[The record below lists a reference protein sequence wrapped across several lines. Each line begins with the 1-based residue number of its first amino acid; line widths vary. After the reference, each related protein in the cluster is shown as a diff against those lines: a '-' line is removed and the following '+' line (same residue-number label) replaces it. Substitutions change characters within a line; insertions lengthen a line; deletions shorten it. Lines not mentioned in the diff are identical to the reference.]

1 MYEFAIAPAP
11 RPYLTQF
18 REVRFEHDVA
28 PTFRLDRELDPL
40 ADYLAKNYLTADSE
54 KKSKKRKR
62 KNKDGGLVIEDDDNL
77 GWKDKADE
85 DDDDAPMI
93 GMCLREIL
101 NHLLLTCTVGGGVL
115 RKSKKKSQGTAAA
128 MWTSV
133 GVAAPSHAEQ
143 LAADAAAADA
153 IIARTAAERKKAAD
167 DEDAAPEVVDEFGQ
181 RMASGARAGLQTA
194 EQVAADMAK
203 KQEEERKKAEEA
215 TKAAGS
221 AAQETIYR
229 DASGRV
235 INVAMKRAEARKK
248 AEEEERKKIEK
259 EKAAR
264 GDVQN
269 AEAEKRKQKLQDAK
283 TMTIARYADDVELND
298 ELKERGQWNDPAAG
312 FLRKKKAGRSITG
325 KPLYQGAFQPNR
337 YGIRPGHRWDGVDRG
352 NGFEKQWF
360 DSRNRK
366 ADVQKLE
373 YQWQMDE

>member
-1 MYEFAIAPAP
+1 MS
-11 RPYLTQF
+11 
-18 REVRFEHDVA
+18 
-28 PTFRLDRELDPL
+28 L

-62 KNKDGGLVIEDDDNL
+62 KNKDGGLVIDDDDNL
-77 GWKDKADE
+77 GWKDKAD
-85 DDDDAPMI
+85 DDDEDAPVIM
-93 GMCLREIL
+93 
-101 NHLLLTCTVGGGVL
+101 GGGHL
-115 RKSKKKSQGTAAA
+115 KKSKKKSKGTNAAI
-128 MWTSV
+128 WTSV

-153 IIARTAAERKKAAD
+153 IIAGTAAERENAALAE
-167 DEDAAPEVVDEFGQ
+167 DEAPEMVEADGVR
-181 RMASGARAGLQTA
+181 RMESGAKAGLQTA
-194 EQVAADMAK
+194 AEITAAMEK
-203 KQEEERKKAEEA
+203 KQNEEKRKAEEVA
-215 TKAAGS
+215 KEMGS

-229 DASGRV
+229 DASGRI

-248 AEEEERKKIEK
+248 VEEEERKKMEK

-269 AEAEKRKQKLQDAK
+269 AEAAKRKQKLQDAK
-283 TMTIARYADDVELND
+283 TMTIARYADDAELND
-298 ELKERGQWNDPAAG
+298 ELKERGHWNDPASG

-325 KPLYQGAFQPNR
+325 KPLYQGPYQPNR

-366 ADVQKLE
+366 ANIEKLE
-373 YQWQMDE
+373 YQWQQDE

>member
-1 MYEFAIAPAP
+1 MSG
-11 RPYLTQF
+11 
-18 REVRFEHDVA
+18 
-28 PTFRLDRELDPL
+28 L

-62 KNKDGGLVIEDDDNL
+62 KNKDAGLIIDDDDNL

-85 DDDDAPMI
+85 DDGDAPMI
-93 GMCLREIL
+93 GMATLTPAPGASSRL
-101 NHLLLTCTVGGGVL
+101 TNHAAVGGGTL
-115 RKSKKKSQGTAAA
+115 RKSKKKSKGTSAAT
-128 MWTSV
+128 WTAV

-153 IIARTAAERKKAAD
+153 IIAGTAADREKAAEAE
-167 DEDAAPEVVDEFGQ
+167 DEAPEMVDTHGIM
-181 RMASGARAGLQTA
+181 RMESGAKAGLQSAA
-194 EQVAADMAK
+194 EVAAAMKK
-203 KQEEERKKAEEA
+203 KQDEEKRKADEVAKEM
-215 TKAAGS
+215 GS

-229 DASGRV
+229 DASGRI

-248 AEEEERKKIEK
+248 AEEEERKKREK

-269 AEAEKRKQKLQDAK
+269 AEAERRKQQLQDAK
-283 TMTIARYADDVELND
+283 TMTIARYADDAELND
-298 ELKERGQWNDPAAG
+298 ELKERGHWNDPASG

-325 KPLYQGAFQPNR
+325 KPLYKGPFQPNR
-337 YGIRPGHRWDGVDRG
+337 YNIRPGHRWDGIDRG

-366 ADVQKLE
+366 ANIEKLE

>member
-1 MYEFAIAPAP
+1 MNLWLI
-11 RPYLTQF
+11 
-18 REVRFEHDVA
+18 
-28 PTFRLDRELDPL
+28 
-40 ADYLAKNYLTADSE
+40 TA
-54 KKSKKRKR
+54 
-62 KNKDGGLVIEDDDNL
+62 N
-77 GWKDKADE
+77 
-85 DDDDAPMI
+85 
-93 GMCLREIL
+93 
-101 NHLLLTCTVGGGVL
+101 TVGGGAL
-115 RKSKKKSQGTAAA
+115 KTSKKKSRSASAATWTA
-128 MWTSV
+128 V
-133 GVAAPSHAEQ
+133 GVAAPSHAQQ

-153 IIARTAAERKKAAD
+153 IIADTVAERQKAAD
-167 DEDAAPEVVDEFGQ
+167 DEDEAPEMVDTGGAL

-194 EQVAADMAK
+194 DQVAADTTK
-203 KQEEERKKAEEA
+203 KQDEDRRKAEEA
-215 TKAAGS
+215 TKASSG

-248 AEEEERKKIEK
+248 AEEEERKKLEK

-269 AEAEKRKQKLQDAK
+269 AEAEKRRQKLIDAK
-283 TMTIARYADDVELND
+283 TMTIARYADDAELND
-298 ELKERGQWNDPAAG
+298 ELKERDHWNDPAVG

-366 ADVQKLE
+366 ANVEKLE

>member
-1 MYEFAIAPAP
+1 MS
-11 RPYLTQF
+11 
-18 REVRFEHDVA
+18 
-28 PTFRLDRELDPL
+28 L
-40 ADYLAKNYLTADSE
+40 ADYLAKNYLTADSDR
-54 KKSKKRKR
+54 KSKKRKR
-62 KNKDGGLVIEDDDNL
+62 KTKDGGLTIDDDENL
-77 GWKDKADE
+77 GWKDKVDDE
-85 DDDDAPMI
+85 DDDAPMI
-93 GMCLREIL
+93 
-101 NHLLLTCTVGGGVL
+101 VGGGSL
-115 RKSKKKSQGTAAA
+115 KKSKKKAKSTGVATWTA
-128 MWTSV
+128 V
-133 GVAAPSHAEQ
+133 GVAAPSHAAQ

-153 IIARTAAERKKAAD
+153 IIVDTAAERQKAAE
-167 DEDAAPEVVDEFGQ
+167 DEDEAPEMVDTEGVQ
-181 RMASGARAGLQTA
+181 RMQSGARAGLQTA
-194 EQVAADMAK
+194 AQVAADMK
-203 KQEEERKKAEEA
+203 RKEDEEKRKANEANKA
-215 TKAAGS
+215 TGG

-248 AEEEERKKIEK
+248 AEEEERKKLEK

-269 AEAEKRKQKLQDAK
+269 AEAEKRKQRLHDAK
-283 TMTIARYADDVELND
+283 TMTIARYADDVDLND
-298 ELKERGQWNDPAAG
+298 ELKERGHWNDPAAG

-366 ADVQKLE
+366 ANIEKLE